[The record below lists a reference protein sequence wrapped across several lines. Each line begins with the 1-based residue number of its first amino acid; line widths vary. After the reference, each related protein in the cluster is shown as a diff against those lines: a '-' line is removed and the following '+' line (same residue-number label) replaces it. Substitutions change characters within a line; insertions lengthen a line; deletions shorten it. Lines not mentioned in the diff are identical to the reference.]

1 MAIPNAPDWEAAR
14 RRCRDYRRR
23 ILAISQKVS
32 ALHVAPAFS
41 CLEIVDDNDE
51 VWDPSDRVPDS
62 ELAALH
68 RDACIGAHLGNR

>member
-1 MAIPNAPDWEAAR
+1 MAAQRP
-14 RRCRDYRRR
+14 
-23 ILAISQKVS
+23 S
-32 ALHVAPAFS
+32 AS
-41 CLEIVDDNDE
+41 NDIDCLEIVDDNDE